1 MSLIIHDKTQAQ
13 LEKLATKPP
22 HALLIVAPEGAGKR
36 AVAQALIAQLLNTTE
51 AKLVNTAEL
60 LTVTPDKDEVFG
72 IDSVRVAQHFMTR
85 KTTQDE
91 SRAMQ
96 RIAFLPDAHNMTRE
110 AQNALL
116 KLLEE
121 PPAGSMFILTATS
134 EQSLLPTIIS
144 RCQVLKLQKPTS
156 EQLQSFLQAAGYD
169 NAAIALAVRIS
180 DGWPSL
186 ALAMLDP
193 KAEHPFAKA
202 TEQARELLQHT
213 TFERLATID
222 ALAKKRDL
230 CNDVC
235 YILQQMAHVALQTAN
250 EKTVNRWQ
258 RVLTASYA
266 CQQALAARVNAK
278 LAMTQLMLSL

>member
-1 MSLIIHDKTQAQ
+1 MNLVIHDKTAAQ
-13 LEKLATKPP
+13 LDKLATKPP

-36 AVAQALIAQLLNTTE
+36 AVAIALIAQLLNTTE

-60 LTVTPDKDEVFG
+60 LTVTPDKDEAFG
-72 IDSVRVAQHFMTR
+72 IDSVRTAQHFMTR
-85 KTTQDE
+85 KISQSE
-91 SRAMQ
+91 SRVVQ

-121 PPAGSMFILTATS
+121 PPAGSMLILTATS
-134 EQSLLPTIIS
+134 EQAMLPTIIS
-144 RCQVLKLQKPTS
+144 RCQVLKLQKPTN
-156 EQLQSFLQAAGYD
+156 EQLTQALTAVGYD
-169 NAAIALAVRIS
+169 GSAIELAVRIS

-193 KAEHPFAKA
+193 KAEHPFATA
-202 TEQARELLQHT
+202 TEQARGLLQQT
-213 TFERLATID
+213 TFERLSSVD
-222 ALAKKRDL
+222 ALAKKREL
-230 CNDVC
+230 CNDLC
-235 YILQQMAHVALQTAN
+235 YILQQMAHIALQTAS
-250 EKTVNRWQ
+250 EKTLDRWQ

-266 CQQALAARVNAK
+266 CQQALGARVNAK